1 MLAQKKKERMMA
13 KKQQQADTRSKRMAF
28 KEQLE
33 AQSPKVYVLKLHLR
47 AQMQHYSTMLHMAY
61 LSIYFLEYVN
71 RCLFKFFGK
80 KWVGVRRIS
89 CHEFIVDAM
98 TRIIATEAIFFHFLL
113 CTFCSPVTFL
123 M

>member
-47 AQMQHYSTMLHMAY
+47 AQMQHYTAQCYIWHTY
-61 LSIYFLEYVN
+61 QY
-71 RCLFKFFGK
+71 
-80 KWVGVRRIS
+80 IS
-89 CHEFIVDAM
+89 LNM
-98 TRIIATEAIFFHFLL
+98 
-113 CTFCSPVTFL
+113 
-123 M
+123 

>member
-47 AQMQHYSTMLHMAY
+47 AQMQHYSTVLHMAY
-61 LSIYFLEYVN
+61 LSIYFLEYVT
-71 RCLFKFFGK
+71 RCLLNFFWPKVGGGK
-80 KWVGVRRIS
+80 KN
-89 CHEFIVDAM
+89 
-98 TRIIATEAIFFHFLL
+98 
-113 CTFCSPVTFL
+113 
-123 M
+123 

>member
-47 AQMQHYSTMLHMAY
+47 AQPNVALQH
-61 LSIYFLEYVN
+61 
-71 RCLFKFFGK
+71 
-80 KWVGVRRIS
+80 GVTYGIL
-89 CHEFIVDAM
+89 
-98 TRIIATEAIFFHFLL
+98 IIIF
-113 CTFCSPVTFL
+113 P
-123 M
+123 